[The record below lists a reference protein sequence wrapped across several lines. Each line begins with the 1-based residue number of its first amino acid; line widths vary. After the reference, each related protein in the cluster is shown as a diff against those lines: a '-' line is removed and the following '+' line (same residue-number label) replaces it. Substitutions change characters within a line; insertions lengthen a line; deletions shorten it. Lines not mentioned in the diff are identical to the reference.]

1 MYGSYMRINFEWYI
15 LAYVHQLENK
25 WDLNR
30 KHDKIAFDEYL
41 MLQVTYLFIINNI
54 YYSYWILFM
63 TTNHAVWTCLKP
75 SRNPLGNILDHQ
87 VHIPKTSPKITEKNA
102 K

>member
-1 MYGSYMRINFEWYI
+1 MRINFEWYI

-41 MLQVTYLFIINNI
+41 MFNSFV
-54 YYSYWILFM
+54 S
-63 TTNHAVWTCLKP
+63 
-75 SRNPLGNILDHQ
+75 
-87 VHIPKTSPKITEKNA
+87 
-102 K
+102 